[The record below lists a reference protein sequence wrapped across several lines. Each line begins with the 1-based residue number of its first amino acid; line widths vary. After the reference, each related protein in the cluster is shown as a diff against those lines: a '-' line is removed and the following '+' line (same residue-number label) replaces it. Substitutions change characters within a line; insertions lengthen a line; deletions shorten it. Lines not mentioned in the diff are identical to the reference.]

1 MFRSYVWCAFLLFIG
16 HVAWAQQPP
25 QAPADPLGEHLF
37 PPELVM
43 QHQQAIGLSEEQ
55 KNLIKAEVQKA
66 QTRFTEL
73 QWQLQKEVETM
84 ISLVKEPKTDE
95 QQVLTQLDKI
105 LGLEREIK
113 RTHFTMVVKIKNSL
127 TPEQQARLRE
137 IKNQPR
143 PQGQE

>member
-1 MFRSYVWCAFLLFIG
+1 MFRVYVLCAAMLFIG
-16 HVAWAQQPP
+16 YVAWAQQPP
-25 QAPADPLGEHLF
+25 QPPADPLGESLF

-55 KNLIKAEVQKA
+55 KNLIMAEVQKA

-84 ISLVKEPKTDE
+84 ISLVKAPTTDE
-95 QQVLTQLDKI
+95 QQVLAQLDKI
-105 LGLEREIK
+105 LGLGREIK
-113 RTHFTMVVKIKNSL
+113 RTHFTLVVRIKNSL

-137 IKNQPR
+137 IKNRLR
-143 PQGQE
+143 P

>member
-1 MFRSYVWCAFLLFIG
+1 MEDKVMSRVFVWCTFLVFIG
-16 HVAWAQQPP
+16 SVALAQQQP
-25 QAPADPLGEHLF
+25 QPPADPLGENLF

-43 QHQQAIGLSEEQ
+43 QYQQAIGLGEEQ

-73 QWQLQKEVETM
+73 QWPLHKEVETM

-105 LGLEREIK
+105 LELEREIK
-113 RTHFTMVVKIKNSL
+113 RTHFTMVVRIKNSL

-137 IKNQPR
+137 IKNR
-143 PQGQE
+143 P